1 MSKQTINIS
10 TPNDGL
16 GDTLRDGMDKCNDN
30 FTELYTTAVEP
41 ATFYFTGRT
50 FRFRQA
56 AGAVYLDQTITVL
69 GFAGVEN
76 TDWGW
81 IQEFKRP

>member
-16 GDTLRDGMDKCNDN
+16 GDTLRDGMDKVNDN
-30 FTELYTTAVEP
+30 FTELYATAVEP

-50 FRFRQA
+50 FRIQLR
-56 AGAVYLDQTITVL
+56 AGALYIDQTITAL

-76 TDWGW
+76 TDWEYL
-81 IQEFKRP
+81 QEFKRP